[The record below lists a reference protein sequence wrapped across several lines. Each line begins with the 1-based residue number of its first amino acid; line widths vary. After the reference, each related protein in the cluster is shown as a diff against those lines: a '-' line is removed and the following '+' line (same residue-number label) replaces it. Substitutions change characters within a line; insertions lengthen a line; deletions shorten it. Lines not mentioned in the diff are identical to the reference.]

1 MKAGGPLRF
10 VSRSRR
16 AGRRPDTRDK
26 LGASLRLTERVSA
39 DLSFEAFNILNHA
52 NFGSQMPTVG
62 NSLFGLSTQ
71 MLNQGLGG
79 LNALYQIGGPRS
91 LPIGAKLRC

>member
-1 MKAGGPLRF
+1 
-10 VSRSRR
+10 
-16 AGRRPDTRDK
+16 
-26 LGASLRLTERVSA
+26 
-39 DLSFEAFNILNHA
+39 
-52 NFGSQMPTVG
+52 MPTVG